1 MSIRIITD
9 SAADLEPEEFT
20 QYSLELVPLTITV
33 DQRIYTADTK
43 FNKQDFF
50 RLLEASNIFPTTS
63 QPSPAD
69 FETIFEDAREKG
81 DEIIYVSLSSALSG
95 TFQCASVV
103 KAMGEYDNVYL
114 VDSLSA
120 TLGQKLLVL
129 HGAWLRDRGFPAAEI
144 AARLTNLRSRIRI
157 YAGLDTL
164 EYLQKGGRLS
174 KAAAGIGA
182 LARIKPVITVNPQG
196 GVAVAGK
203 CLGKGKAM
211 SQIASLLEAES
222 PGHPVPG
229 LRSLQQQPGQ
239 SGRSAKKDR
248 QNRHGDCRRHVLFH
262 WSRHWRPYRPWGLR
276 RGVYGE
282 VTSFKRKQSSPEDHA
297 SSGDCL
303 FCDSKGHRLGQSE
316 GDSVW
321 RLLQGHIADSCAGP
335 RHIGHPLYFIP
346 ILRRHGV
353 RFHKDLSR
361 LQGYLLGGRS
371 QSRAGTLSLLIVL
384 YRHDFGGIGPYCPG
398 FLARVPQY
406 TDDGLCLPHGNLL
419 FFGKQPEPN
428 VSRPRTSVMHVRRV
442 IEHRTVVRPHK
453 AAVPVKVQADHF
465 IAIFSNIA
473 QRIGHPPQ
481 RFSMNVRQ
489 SLGGDNLLVLLGA
502 VVLHHPVFPG
512 EKRFHRIG
520 DTNRPPAKT
529 APHRCILGLR
539 PPWPMPPSL
548 RLPGTAP
555 HRKPPPRSL
564 PAYKEPAASKSDPS

>member
-203 CLGKGKAM
+203 CLGKSKAM
-211 SQIASLLEAES
+211 SQIASLLEAN
-222 PGHPVPG
+222 PPDTRFPV
-229 LRSLQQQPGQ
+229 
-239 SGRSAKKDR
+239 
-248 QNRHGDCRRHVLFH
+248 
-262 WSRHWRPYRPWGLR
+262 Y
-276 RGVYGE
+276 GVY
-282 VTSFKRKQSSPEDHA
+282 SSNRDNLDDLRKKIAKTGTE
-297 SSGDCL
+297 
-303 FCDSKGHRLGQSE
+303 
-316 GDSVW
+316 
-321 RLLQGHIADSCAGP
+321 IADDMCFSIGP
-335 RHIGHPLYFIP
+335 VIGTHIGPGGY
-346 ILRRHGV
+346 GV
-353 RFHKDLSR
+353 V
-361 LQGYLLGGRS
+361 Y
-371 QSRAGTLSLLIVL
+371 
-384 YRHDFGGIGPYCPG
+384 
-398 FLARVPQY
+398 
-406 TDDGLCLPHGNLL
+406 
-419 FFGKQPEPN
+419 
-428 VSRPRTSVMHVRRV
+428 M
-442 IEHRTVVRPHK
+442 
-453 AAVPVKVQADHF
+453 
-465 IAIFSNIA
+465 
-473 QRIGHPPQ
+473 
-481 RFSMNVRQ
+481 
-489 SLGGDNLLVLLGA
+489 
-502 VVLHHPVFPG
+502 
-512 EKRFHRIG
+512 
-520 DTNRPPAKT
+520 AK
-529 APHRCILGLR
+529 
-539 PPWPMPPSL
+539 
-548 RLPGTAP
+548 
-555 HRKPPPRSL
+555 
-564 PAYKEPAASKSDPS
+564 

>member
-203 CLGKGKAM
+203 CLGKSKAM
-211 SQIASLLEAES
+211 SQIASLLEAN
-222 PGHPVPG
+222 PPDTRFPV
-229 LRSLQQQPGQ
+229 
-239 SGRSAKKDR
+239 
-248 QNRHGDCRRHVLFH
+248 
-262 WSRHWRPYRPWGLR
+262 Y
-276 RGVYGE
+276 GVY
-282 VTSFKRKQSSPEDHA
+282 SSNRDNLDDLRKKIAKTGTE
-297 SSGDCL
+297 
-303 FCDSKGHRLGQSE
+303 
-316 GDSVW
+316 
-321 RLLQGHIADSCAGP
+321 IADDMCFSIGP
-335 RHIGHPLYFIP
+335 VIGAHIGP
-346 ILRRHGV
+346 G
-353 RFHKDLSR
+353 
-361 LQGYLLGGRS
+361 GY
-371 QSRAGTLSLLIVL
+371 
-384 YRHDFGGIGPYCPG
+384 
-398 FLARVPQY
+398 
-406 TDDGLCLPHGNLL
+406 GL
-419 FFGKQPEPN
+419 
-428 VSRPRTSVMHVRRV
+428 VYM
-442 IEHRTVVRPHK
+442 
-453 AAVPVKVQADHF
+453 
-465 IAIFSNIA
+465 
-473 QRIGHPPQ
+473 
-481 RFSMNVRQ
+481 
-489 SLGGDNLLVLLGA
+489 
-502 VVLHHPVFPG
+502 
-512 EKRFHRIG
+512 
-520 DTNRPPAKT
+520 AK
-529 APHRCILGLR
+529 
-539 PPWPMPPSL
+539 
-548 RLPGTAP
+548 
-555 HRKPPPRSL
+555 
-564 PAYKEPAASKSDPS
+564 

>member
-69 FETIFEDAREKG
+69 FETIFEDAWEKG

-203 CLGKGKAM
+203 CLGKSKAM
-211 SQIASLLEAES
+211 SQIASLLEAN
-222 PGHPVPG
+222 PPDTRFPV
-229 LRSLQQQPGQ
+229 
-239 SGRSAKKDR
+239 
-248 QNRHGDCRRHVLFH
+248 
-262 WSRHWRPYRPWGLR
+262 Y
-276 RGVYGE
+276 GVY
-282 VTSFKRKQSSPEDHA
+282 SSNRDNLDDLRKKIAKTGTE
-297 SSGDCL
+297 
-303 FCDSKGHRLGQSE
+303 
-316 GDSVW
+316 
-321 RLLQGHIADSCAGP
+321 IADDMCFSIGP
-335 RHIGHPLYFIP
+335 VIGAHIGPGAY
-346 ILRRHGV
+346 GV
-353 RFHKDLSR
+353 V
-361 LQGYLLGGRS
+361 Y
-371 QSRAGTLSLLIVL
+371 
-384 YRHDFGGIGPYCPG
+384 
-398 FLARVPQY
+398 
-406 TDDGLCLPHGNLL
+406 
-419 FFGKQPEPN
+419 
-428 VSRPRTSVMHVRRV
+428 M
-442 IEHRTVVRPHK
+442 
-453 AAVPVKVQADHF
+453 
-465 IAIFSNIA
+465 
-473 QRIGHPPQ
+473 
-481 RFSMNVRQ
+481 
-489 SLGGDNLLVLLGA
+489 
-502 VVLHHPVFPG
+502 
-512 EKRFHRIG
+512 
-520 DTNRPPAKT
+520 AK
-529 APHRCILGLR
+529 
-539 PPWPMPPSL
+539 
-548 RLPGTAP
+548 
-555 HRKPPPRSL
+555 
-564 PAYKEPAASKSDPS
+564 

>member
-203 CLGKGKAM
+203 CLGKSKAM
-211 SQIASLLEAES
+211 SQIASLLEAN
-222 PGHPVPG
+222 PPDTRFPV
-229 LRSLQQQPGQ
+229 
-239 SGRSAKKDR
+239 
-248 QNRHGDCRRHVLFH
+248 
-262 WSRHWRPYRPWGLR
+262 Y
-276 RGVYGE
+276 GVY
-282 VTSFKRKQSSPEDHA
+282 SSNRDNLDDLRKKIAKTGTE
-297 SSGDCL
+297 
-303 FCDSKGHRLGQSE
+303 
-316 GDSVW
+316 
-321 RLLQGHIADSCAGP
+321 IADDMCFSIGP
-335 RHIGHPLYFIP
+335 VIGAHIGPGAY
-346 ILRRHGV
+346 GV
-353 RFHKDLSR
+353 V
-361 LQGYLLGGRS
+361 Y
-371 QSRAGTLSLLIVL
+371 
-384 YRHDFGGIGPYCPG
+384 
-398 FLARVPQY
+398 
-406 TDDGLCLPHGNLL
+406 
-419 FFGKQPEPN
+419 
-428 VSRPRTSVMHVRRV
+428 M
-442 IEHRTVVRPHK
+442 
-453 AAVPVKVQADHF
+453 
-465 IAIFSNIA
+465 
-473 QRIGHPPQ
+473 
-481 RFSMNVRQ
+481 
-489 SLGGDNLLVLLGA
+489 
-502 VVLHHPVFPG
+502 
-512 EKRFHRIG
+512 
-520 DTNRPPAKT
+520 AK
-529 APHRCILGLR
+529 
-539 PPWPMPPSL
+539 
-548 RLPGTAP
+548 
-555 HRKPPPRSL
+555 
-564 PAYKEPAASKSDPS
+564 

>member
-211 SQIASLLEAES
+211 SQIASLLEAN
-222 PGHPVPG
+222 PPDTRFPV
-229 LRSLQQQPGQ
+229 
-239 SGRSAKKDR
+239 
-248 QNRHGDCRRHVLFH
+248 
-262 WSRHWRPYRPWGLR
+262 Y
-276 RGVYGE
+276 GVY
-282 VTSFKRKQSSPEDHA
+282 SSNRDNLDDLRKKIAKTGTE
-297 SSGDCL
+297 
-303 FCDSKGHRLGQSE
+303 
-316 GDSVW
+316 
-321 RLLQGHIADSCAGP
+321 IADDMCFSIGP
-335 RHIGHPLYFIP
+335 VIGAHIGPGAY
-346 ILRRHGV
+346 GV
-353 RFHKDLSR
+353 V
-361 LQGYLLGGRS
+361 Y
-371 QSRAGTLSLLIVL
+371 
-384 YRHDFGGIGPYCPG
+384 
-398 FLARVPQY
+398 
-406 TDDGLCLPHGNLL
+406 
-419 FFGKQPEPN
+419 
-428 VSRPRTSVMHVRRV
+428 M
-442 IEHRTVVRPHK
+442 
-453 AAVPVKVQADHF
+453 
-465 IAIFSNIA
+465 
-473 QRIGHPPQ
+473 
-481 RFSMNVRQ
+481 
-489 SLGGDNLLVLLGA
+489 
-502 VVLHHPVFPG
+502 
-512 EKRFHRIG
+512 
-520 DTNRPPAKT
+520 AK
-529 APHRCILGLR
+529 
-539 PPWPMPPSL
+539 
-548 RLPGTAP
+548 
-555 HRKPPPRSL
+555 
-564 PAYKEPAASKSDPS
+564 

>member
-203 CLGKGKAM
+203 CLGKSKAM
-211 SQIASLLEAES
+211 SQIASLLEAN
-222 PGHPVPG
+222 PPDTRFPV
-229 LRSLQQQPGQ
+229 
-239 SGRSAKKDR
+239 
-248 QNRHGDCRRHVLFH
+248 
-262 WSRHWRPYRPWGLR
+262 Y
-276 RGVYGE
+276 GVY
-282 VTSFKRKQSSPEDHA
+282 SSNRDNLDDLRKKIAKTGTE
-297 SSGDCL
+297 
-303 FCDSKGHRLGQSE
+303 
-316 GDSVW
+316 
-321 RLLQGHIADSCAGP
+321 IADDMCFSIGP
-335 RHIGHPLYFIP
+335 VIGAHIGPGGY
-346 ILRRHGV
+346 GV
-353 RFHKDLSR
+353 V
-361 LQGYLLGGRS
+361 Y
-371 QSRAGTLSLLIVL
+371 
-384 YRHDFGGIGPYCPG
+384 
-398 FLARVPQY
+398 
-406 TDDGLCLPHGNLL
+406 
-419 FFGKQPEPN
+419 
-428 VSRPRTSVMHVRRV
+428 M
-442 IEHRTVVRPHK
+442 
-453 AAVPVKVQADHF
+453 
-465 IAIFSNIA
+465 
-473 QRIGHPPQ
+473 
-481 RFSMNVRQ
+481 
-489 SLGGDNLLVLLGA
+489 
-502 VVLHHPVFPG
+502 
-512 EKRFHRIG
+512 
-520 DTNRPPAKT
+520 AK
-529 APHRCILGLR
+529 
-539 PPWPMPPSL
+539 
-548 RLPGTAP
+548 
-555 HRKPPPRSL
+555 
-564 PAYKEPAASKSDPS
+564 